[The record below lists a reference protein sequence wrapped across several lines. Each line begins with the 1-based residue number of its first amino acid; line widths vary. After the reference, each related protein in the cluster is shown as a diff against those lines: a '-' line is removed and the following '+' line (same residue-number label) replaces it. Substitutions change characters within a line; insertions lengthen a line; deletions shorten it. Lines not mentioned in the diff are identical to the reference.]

1 MGKLIKKQFGRTRA
15 AIVKTL
21 KGVSPEALDVV
32 PEGFNNNIR
41 WQLGHILVTAELFL
55 FKGQEKLSASYN
67 TLFGP
72 GSKPANWAGDVPS
85 IATLLEQLNEQL
97 ARIQEVDTT
106 TFEIKLEKPFIGN
119 ETVGELAAM
128 GAFHEA
134 MHVGQIQA
142 LKQIVE
148 ATKVK

>member
-1 MGKLIKKQFGRTRA
+1 MSELIKKQFGRTRA
-15 AIVKTL
+15 VLSKTL
-21 KGVSPEALDVV
+21 EGVSPEAFDIV

-55 FKGQEKLSASYN
+55 FKGQGKLPVSYKE
-67 TLFGP
+67 LFGP
-72 GSKPANWAGDVPS
+72 GSKPANWTGDVPS
-85 IATLLEQLNEQL
+85 VATLMEQLNEQL

-106 TFEIKLEKPFIGN
+106 TFDIKLEKPFIGN

-148 ATKVK
+148 TTKVN

>member
-1 MGKLIKKQFGRTRA
+1 MGELIKKQFGRTRA
-15 AIVKTL
+15 VLSKTL
-21 KGVSPEALDVV
+21 EGVSPEALDIV

-55 FKGQEKLSASYN
+55 FKGQETLPTSYN
-67 TLFGP
+67 ELFGP
-72 GSKPANWAGDVPS
+72 GSKPANWTGDVPS
-85 IATLLEQLNEQL
+85 VATLFEQLNEQL

-106 TFEIKLEKPFIGN
+106 TFDIKLEKPFIGN

-142 LKQIVE
+142 LKRIVE
-148 ATKVK
+148 AVQVK

>member
-1 MGKLIKKQFGRTRA
+1 MGELIKKQFGRTRA
-15 AIVKTL
+15 VLSKTL
-21 KGVSPEALDVV
+21 EGVSPEALDIV

-55 FKGQEKLSASYN
+55 FKGQEKLPASYN
-67 TLFGP
+67 ALFGP
-72 GSKPANWAGDVPS
+72 GSKPANWTGDVPS
-85 IATLLEQLNEQL
+85 ASTLLEQLNEQL
-97 ARIQEVDTT
+97 ASIQEVDVT
-106 TFEIKLEKPFIGN
+106 TFDIKLENPFIGN

-142 LKQIVE
+142 LTKIVE
-148 ATKVK
+148 TTKVN

>member
-1 MGKLIKKQFGRTRA
+1 MGELIKKQFGRTRA
-15 AIVKTL
+15 VIAKTL
-21 KGVSPEALDVV
+21 DGVSPEALDVV

-55 FKGQEKLSASYN
+55 FKGQEKLPASYN
-67 TLFGP
+67 ELFGP
-72 GSKPANWAGDVPS
+72 GSKPANWTGDVPS
-85 IATLLEQLNEQL
+85 VATLLEQLNEQL

-142 LKQIVE
+142 LKQIV
-148 ATKVK
+148 ATTKVN